1 MDRFERQRQIFGDK
15 GQKQMHATTVGVVG
29 GGGLGSLLVLQLA
42 YLGIGKIVVV
52 DHKSLKRSHRNRLVG
67 AWASHTNG
75 TPKVELLRDLVA
87 LVDPEIEVDTV
98 PHRFENPTAQDALKG
113 VDVVVG
119 CVDHDGPRFLVN
131 EFCCRHGLSFVDAAS
146 DTIPEDDRVLFGGR
160 VCVAA
165 PTTGCLVCLNVL
177 DQDEIQDYFASSEQR
192 ADRRAIYGVPEN
204 ELAGGGPSVITV
216 NGAVAS
222 IAATELMVL
231 VTGLRSPIGH
241 QDWRG
246 HEGCLR
252 RVVDRKEGCYYCG
265 LRPSKR

>member
-15 GQKQMHATTVGVVG
+15 GQKQMRATTVGVVG
-29 GGGLGSLLVLQLA
+29 GGGLGSILVLQLA

-52 DHKSLKRSHRNRLVG
+52 DHKCLKRSHRNRLVG

-87 LVDPEIEVDTV
+87 LVDPGIEIDTV
-98 PHRFENPTAQDALKG
+98 PHRFENSTAQDALKG

-131 EFCCRHGLSFVDAAS
+131 EFCCRYGLSFVDAAS
-146 DTIPEDDRVLFGGR
+146 DTIPENDRVLFGGR
-160 VCVAA
+160 VCVAT

-177 DQDEIQDYFASSEQR
+177 DQEEIRDYFASSEQR

-204 ELAGGGPSVITV
+204 ALVGGGPSVITV

-246 HEGCLR
+246 HEACLR